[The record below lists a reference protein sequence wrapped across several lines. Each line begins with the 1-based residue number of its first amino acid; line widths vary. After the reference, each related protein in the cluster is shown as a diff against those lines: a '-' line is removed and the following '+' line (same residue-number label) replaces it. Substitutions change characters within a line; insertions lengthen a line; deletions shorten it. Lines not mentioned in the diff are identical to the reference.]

1 MDYLSNNALAII
13 EKLKKLDFPSDS
25 KEYIYI
31 KETIKLCEDMAGHID
46 LANNKIE
53 ELEMEIEEL
62 RGAIKDIQEVIV
74 KNLDLEPIEKPE
86 QQDDFDEERVDDFYT
101 LQCPFCEELFF
112 IEKEELDQEVDC
124 PFCNKK
130 VVAVDNL
137 VKK

>member
-1 MDYLSNNALAII
+1 MDYLSKNASAII
-13 EKLKKLDFPSDS
+13 EKLKKLDYPADS
-25 KEYIYI
+25 KEYILI
-31 KETIKLCEDMAGHID
+31 KEIISLCEDMAGHID
-46 LANNKIE
+46 LANNRIE
-53 ELEMEIEEL
+53 ELELEIEDL
-62 RGAIKDIQEVIV
+62 RNAVRDIQEVIV
-74 KNLDLEPIEKPE
+74 KNLDLEPVEKPE
-86 QQDDFDEERVDDFYT
+86 QEEGFDEERVDDFYT